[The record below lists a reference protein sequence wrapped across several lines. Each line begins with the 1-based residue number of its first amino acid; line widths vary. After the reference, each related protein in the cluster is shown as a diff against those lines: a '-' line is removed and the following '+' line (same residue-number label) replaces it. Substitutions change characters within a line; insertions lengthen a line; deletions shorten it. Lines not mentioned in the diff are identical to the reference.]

1 MFLTFSRK
9 TVSQKLSLLLLAFGF
24 IWGLMLLRYTFLY
37 PRHQSS
43 TELREQILDLS
54 RRYVKALAEENK
66 DMINGGDGG
75 SMAGFADLKRT
86 IAVLLDDILQR
97 LGKLENKIDI
107 VVNGSS
113 SNGTNSTAGNQL
125 PLTTSKRI
133 NTAGNKS

>member
-9 TVSQKLSLLLLAFGF
+9 SVSQKLSILLLAFGF
-24 IWGLMLLRYTFLY
+24 IWGLMLLRYTFQY

-43 TELREQILDLS
+43 TELRDQILELS

-66 DMINGGDGG
+66 DLVNGGNGA
-75 SMAGFADLKRT
+75 MAGYADLKRT

-97 LGKLENKIDI
+97 LGKLENKIDYF

-113 SNGTNSTAGNQL
+113 SNSTNSTTGNL
-125 PLTTSKRI
+125 IPLSTSKRV
-133 NTAGNKS
+133 NTPGNRR